1 MKNVVYKFGGAALK
15 SADSIKNIEQIIA
28 QFRPKLVVV
37 SAMAKT
43 TNAFENLV
51 EAQLSGQNTEPYLD
65 KIRRFHQEII
75 SGLFEEEKNGA
86 EDNLNKVLDYC
97 KAYLKHSKNTSYD
110 EIYDQIVPAGEL
122 ISSKILGAY
131 LQKKGHKL
139 NWLDARKILKTDNR
153 FRKATPDIVFS
164 KAELVNQ
171 LNEASTNLIQGF
183 IGGTENNLMTTIGR
197 EGSDYSAALFANFT
211 DAEELVVWKD
221 VDGVLNADP
230 RYFNAPN
237 LIPNM
242 SYKEAIELSYY
253 GATIIHPKTIQP
265 LVEKNI
271 PLRVRSF
278 QNTENEGTTINSTTE
293 FDGSKAIYIYKPN
306 QLLITLESED
316 LSFFGES
323 KMSEIYHSLFE
334 HKLEV
339 NLVQNSAVNCS
350 ICIDNDPHK
359 TSTLIEEF
367 AKKFKVKYNE
377 NLELL
382 TVRHYQAKLLEEL
395 LLNKDLIIEQKTRS
409 TLKLLFK

>member
-1 MKNVVYKFGGAALK
+1 MKNVVFKFGGAALQ
-15 SADSIKNIEQIIA
+15 SAESIKNVEQIIDK
-28 QFRPKLVVV
+28 FKPRLVVV
-37 SAMAKT
+37 SATAKT

-51 EAQLSGQNTEPYLD
+51 DAQLNDQNIENHLD
-65 KIRRFHQEII
+65 KIRKFHQEII
-75 SGLFEEEKNGA
+75 SGLFEKEKN
-86 EDNLNKVLDYC
+86 EVLENLNKVLAYC
-97 KAYLKHSKNTSYD
+97 KAYLEYSKDTPFD
-110 EIYDQIVPAGEL
+110 EVYDQIVPSGEL
-122 ISSKILGAY
+122 LSSKILGAY
-131 LQKKGHKL
+131 LQKKGHNL
-139 NWLDARKILKTDNR
+139 NWMDARKVLKTDNR
-153 FRKATPDIVFS
+153 FRKATPYLKHS
-164 KAELVNQ
+164 KDELVSQ
-171 LNEASTNLIQGF
+171 IKASSTNLIQGF

-197 EGSDYSAALFANFT
+197 EGSDYSAALFANFIE
-211 DAEELVVWKD
+211 AEELVVWKD

-230 RYFNAPN
+230 RYFNTPE
-237 LIPNM
+237 LIPNL

-265 LVEKNI
+265 LAEKNI

-278 QNTENEGTTINSTTE
+278 QNTENEGTTINSTAE
-293 FDGSKAIYIYKPN
+293 FDGGKSIYIYKPN

-339 NLVQNSAVNCS
+339 NLIQNSAVNCS
-350 ICIDNDPHK
+350 ICVDNDPHK

-367 AKKFKVKYNE
+367 TKKFKVKYNE

-382 TVRHYQAKLLEEL
+382 TIRHYQTKLLEEL

>member
-1 MKNVVYKFGGAALK
+1 MKNVVFKFGGAALN
-15 SADSIKNIEQIIA
+15 SADSIKNIGQIID
-28 QFRPKLVVV
+28 QFEPNLVVV

-51 EAQLSGQNTEPYLD
+51 EAQINDRDIEPHLS

-75 SGLFEEEKNGA
+75 SGLFEKEKNEA
-86 EDNLNKVLDYC
+86 EENLNKVLEYC
-97 KAYLKHSKNTSYD
+97 KAYLEHSKNTPFD

-122 ISSKILGAY
+122 LSSKILGAY
-131 LQKKGHKL
+131 LQKKDHKL
-139 NWLDARKILKTDNR
+139 NWLDARKILKTDGR
-153 FRKATPDIVFS
+153 FRKATPDLAFS
-164 KAELVNQ
+164 KTELLNQ
-171 LNEASTNLIQGF
+171 IDSNSVNLIQGF
-183 IGGTENNLMTTIGR
+183 IGGTDNNLMTTIGR

-211 DAEELVVWKD
+211 DADELVVWKD

-230 RYFNAPN
+230 RYFNAPE

-278 QNTENEGTTINSTTE
+278 QNIENEGTTISLTSE
-293 FDGSKAIYIYKPN
+293 FDGSKSIYIYKPN

-323 KMSEIYHSLFE
+323 KMGEIYHSLFE

-350 ICIDNDPHK
+350 ICVDNDPHK
-359 TSTLIEEF
+359 TASLIEEF
-367 AKKFKVKYNE
+367 GQHFKVRYNE

-382 TVRHYQAKLLEEL
+382 TVRHYQTKLLEEL
-395 LLNKDLIIEQKTRS
+395 LLNKNLIIEQKTRS